1 MWPIL
6 LISRNTTAAALPSM
20 MLPVSQDIFF
30 GYFATH

>member
-1 MWPIL
+1 MD
-6 LISRNTTAAALPSM
+6 SVRNTTAAAHPSV